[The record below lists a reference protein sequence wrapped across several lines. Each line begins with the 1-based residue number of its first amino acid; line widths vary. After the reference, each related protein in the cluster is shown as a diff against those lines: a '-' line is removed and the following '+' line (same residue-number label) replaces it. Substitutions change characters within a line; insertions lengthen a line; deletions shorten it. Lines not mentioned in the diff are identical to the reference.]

1 MIKINTEK
9 LNELMA
15 DFYLLTNIRM
25 AIFDGDF
32 QEIACYPPELCDF
45 CRIIKSNPAAKSQCN
60 QSDRESCQ
68 ICKSTRSIYTYQCH
82 AGLLE
87 TVAPLKYDHSVI
99 GYVMFG
105 QILENKNDSVSSEQ
119 IRAKAEEYH
128 INPEELLPA
137 FQKLKHFSTT
147 QIKAVSKI
155 LEACASYL
163 WLEELIS
170 LDKNNLAIRIDQY
183 ITQNLSGNLAVEK
196 MCEDLQI
203 SRSTLYQ
210 VFRQTY
216 NIGIAEYVRNKRIN
230 LAKHLLKTTNYQI
243 SLISQLVGIPDYN
256 HFTKIFKK
264 QVSMTPRDY
273 RKKHNQ

>member
-1 MIKINTEK
+1 
-9 LNELMA
+9 
-15 DFYLLTNIRM
+15 
-25 AIFDGDF
+25 
-32 QEIACYPPELCDF
+32 
-45 CRIIKSNPAAKSQCN
+45 
-60 QSDRESCQ
+60 
-68 ICKSTRSIYTYQCH
+68 
-82 AGLLE
+82 
-87 TVAPLKYDHSVI
+87 
-99 GYVMFG
+99 MFG